1 MFLELDVEVSFSF
14 DSSST
19 TGFEFNSLPANLL
32 TVLRVIYAIVRPSSE
47 PCGLDVTIST
57 RYDWSVAKQSTSY
70 SLRHWNLRNL
80 TLQQECYLTTFLSIT
95 RDLNRQH
102 KTFTRLYNAAASP
115 ASRLRSAGSLAINK
129 KFRKLALIGH
139 INSLNSSPYIARTLD
154 TSKGII

>member
-19 TGFEFNSLPANLL
+19 TGFEFNSLRASLL
-32 TVLRVIYAIVRPSSE
+32 TVLRVIYAIVRLSSE

-57 RYDWSVAKQSTSY
+57 RYDWSVARQSTSY

-80 TLQQECYLTTFLSIT
+80 TLQEECYLTTFLLIT

-102 KTFTRLYNAAASP
+102 KTFARLNNAAASP
-115 ASRLRSAGSLAINK
+115 ASRLRSAGSLAK
-129 KFRKLALIGH
+129 TGEPFFPECKYEQASSFKFSGTWLVLQ
-139 INSLNSSPYIARTLD
+139 
-154 TSKGII
+154 